1 MTPSGRRGCLLH
13 PVALLFASLAVSGCA
28 PLGAVPSDSVPVAAT
43 LLEAPVTVEP
53 RRAETYLSVGKRLLA
68 AGEPDLAI
76 KAFLRS
82 INNEGV
88 SAQAMTGA
96 GIGYQRQGLL
106 TTARRYFEQATRLAP
121 NSTITHNNLGVVLYQ
136 MKEYYSA
143 RDEFRLAF
151 AVSNGANELAENN
164 LNRVEATIAAVEVVP
179 ETDYAISHDVV
190 RLGGGEFRLVEVD
203 LPEADTMAE

>member
-121 NSTITHNNLGVVLYQ
+121 NSTITHNNLGVVLYKL
-136 MKEYYSA
+136 KEYYPA
-143 RDEFRLAF
+143 RNEFRSAF
-151 AVSNGANELAENN
+151 ALSNGTSEMAERN
-164 LNRVEATIAAVEVVP
+164 LNRTETMIAAIETIP
-179 ETDYAISHDVV
+179 ETDLAISHGVIN
-190 RLGGGEFRLVEVD
+190 LGGGEYRLVELD
-203 LPEADTMAE
+203 APTTDPMAE